1 MEIITNEIIRTV
13 VEALLIPIMTIL
25 SAYIVQLLKV
35 KISTLS
41 DTQFKNYLSA
51 SLDELN
57 QAINTA
63 VGKVAQTY
71 VDSLKDKEVFT
82 VEAQKE
88 AYQKTMDAVMA
99 ILSDEEKTY
108 LTNTFGDLET
118 YLQTQI
124 EATVS
129 ANKKT
134 PTVTE

>member
-1 MEIITNEIIRTV
+1 MDILMLLQQLFEVCIVPLLGILTAFLIQYINAKK
-13 VEALLIPIMTIL
+13 VE
-25 SAYIVQLLKV
+25 
-35 KISTLS
+35 ISTNVDNKLADKYIS
-41 DTQFKNYLSA
+41 MLADTITKCVIATN
-51 SLDELN
+51 
-57 QAINTA
+57 
-63 VGKVAQTY
+63 QTY

-99 ILSDEEKTY
+99 ILSDEAKTY

-129 ANKKT
+129 ANKKA
-134 PTVTE
+134 PTTTE

>member
-1 MEIITNEIIRTV
+1 MDILMLLQQIFEVCIVPLLGLLTAFLIQYINAKK
-13 VEALLIPIMTIL
+13 VE
-25 SAYIVQLLKV
+25 
-35 KISTLS
+35 ISTNVDNKLADKYINMLA
-41 DTQFKNYLSA
+41 DTITKCVIATN
-51 SLDELN
+51 
-57 QAINTA
+57 
-63 VGKVAQTY
+63 QTY

-99 ILSDEEKTY
+99 ILSEEAKTY

-129 ANKKT
+129 ANKKA
-134 PTVTE
+134 PTTTE